1 MKGLDKMK
9 LKYYLRGLGIGMFVC
24 AFILS
29 LTIDHQPQMSDQDI
43 RNRAKELGMIENV
56 KLAEQAKN
64 QEEEIKEETKEE
76 TIAEEEAATEE
87 EVVIEEEAIVD
98 EVIATEEEPVVEEEF
113 VVEEEPVVVE
123 ESIAEESLPKEVDF
137 FQLDVISGDSSY
149 SVSRKL
155 EEAGIILSAKEL
167 DAYLCE
173 NGYDKKIRVG
183 THQINRLATFEEIA
197 NEIAN

>member
-9 LKYYLRGLGIGMFVC
+9 LKYYLRGLGIGIFVC

-43 RNRAKELGMIENV
+43 MNRAKELGMIENV
-56 KLAEQAKN
+56 KLAEKAQN
-64 QEEEIKEETKEE
+64 QEE
-76 TIAEEEAATEE
+76 TEE
-87 EVVIEEEAIVD
+87 EVIIEEVADIEEEVITEEVADIEEEVITEEEVIEE
-98 EVIATEEEPVVEEEF
+98 VIETEE
-113 VVEEEPVVVE
+113 
-123 ESIAEESLPKEVDF
+123 AEL
-137 FQLDVISGDSSY
+137 FQLDVIPGDSSY
-149 SVSRKL
+149 SVSKRL

>member
-9 LKYYLRGLGIGMFVC
+9 LKYYLRGLGIGIFVC

-43 RNRAKELGMIENV
+43 MNRAKELGMIENV
-56 KLAEQAKN
+56 KLAKQAQN
-64 QEEEIKEETKEE
+64 QEE
-76 TIAEEEAATEE
+76 TEE
-87 EVVIEEEAIVD
+87 EVIIEEVADIEEEVITEEEVIEE
-98 EVIATEEEPVVEEEF
+98 VIETEE
-113 VVEEEPVVVE
+113 
-123 ESIAEESLPKEVDF
+123 AEL
-137 FQLDVISGDSSY
+137 FQLDVIPGDSSY
-149 SVSRKL
+149 SVSKRL

>member
-9 LKYYLRGLGIGMFVC
+9 LKYYLRGLGIGIFVC

-43 RNRAKELGMIENV
+43 MNRAKELGMIENV
-56 KLAEQAKN
+56 KLAEQAQN
-64 QEEEIKEETKEE
+64 QEE
-76 TIAEEEAATEE
+76 TEE
-87 EVVIEEEAIVD
+87 EVIIEEVADIEEEVITEEEVIEE
-98 EVIATEEEPVVEEEF
+98 VIETEE
-113 VVEEEPVVVE
+113 
-123 ESIAEESLPKEVDF
+123 AEL
-137 FQLDVISGDSSY
+137 FQLDVIPGDSSY
-149 SVSRKL
+149 SVSKRL